1 MIVYNVDRAFF
12 PMKNDADAYRRQL
25 GLKPAALA
33 TISIK
38 TREELAAFLNA
49 LMGLKKEPTA
59 EEPEAPVA
67 PPGAVLEPQVA
78 PPEVIERNY
87 VEVPDFVPL
96 FLAKKQAGGKE
107 IRWITEDEW
116 KASLASALSSRA
128 PSGSEDHPPSPPPP
142 SPSSP

>member
-1 MIVYNVDRAFF
+1 MIVYNVDRAWF

-33 TISIK
+33 TIRID

-49 LMGLKKEPTA
+49 LMGLKRDA
-59 EEPEAPVA
+59 PEAEVPA
-67 PPGAVLEPQVA
+67 GAVLEPQVVA
-78 PPEVIERNY
+78 PEVIERNY

-107 IRWITEDEW
+107 IRWITEEQW
-116 KASLASALSSRA
+116 NASLASTATSPVSS
-128 PSGSEDHPPSPPPP
+128 SSEAD
-142 SPSSP
+142 

>member
-33 TISIK
+33 TIRIES
-38 TREELAAFLNA
+38 REELAAFLNA
-49 LMGLKKEPTA
+49 LMGLRKEASA

-67 PPGAVLEPQVA
+67 PPGAVLEPLVA
-78 PPEVIERNY
+78 EPEVIERNY
-87 VEVPDFVPL
+87 VEVPEFVPL
-96 FLAKKQAGGKE
+96 FLAKKAAGAKE
-107 IRWITEDEW
+107 IRWITEEEW
-116 KASLASALSSRA
+116 NASLASTLSSRA
-128 PSGSEDHPPSPPPP
+128 PSGSEADPPSPPQP